1 MLLRSGRRLATLEE
15 AARATVPRCRT
26 RARSDLFAGL
36 PEEIL
41 LDILLR
47 LPPKSVLR
55 CRAVCRLWRRIASDP
70 AFLLDHHRRQP
81 ELPLMN
87 CGGRLRALHRQA
99 RRIHPVF
106 RFPEA
111 FPFGFTADASCDGL
125 LISGQHICNPTTRQW
140 APLSPNPKHGVENIL
155 GLYRHQ
161 PSGEYRVLYWRYP
174 NNLYNMDCLIEYRVL
189 AVGTDDPRI
198 IDCSATPVETE
209 LISRGGPAIYGAAV
223 LLNANLHL
231 HWRKSFGVPYHR
243 ILVFDTV
250 AETFRHM
257 RPPAVNPR
265 HVMHLFD
272 MGGTLAASTSKDGMT
287 GMSIFMLQ
295 DHDVWAFRYRITL
308 PVVDIRRFQ
317 ERGDWWAKVVNKEGD
332 VLVTCYEH
340 LLLFDKVG
348 NLIGNS
354 KFDDDLP
361 VVLPFRLKESLVQ
374 HTFFQKTEN

>member
-41 LDILLR
+41 LDILLH

-55 CRAVCRLWRRIASDP
+55 CRAVCQLWRRIASDP
-70 AFLLDHHRRQP
+70 AFLLDHHRRRP

-250 AETFRHM
+250 AESFRHM
-257 RPPAVNPR
+257 RPPGREPPWENARAIRGSETWHSHARVA
-265 HVMHLFD
+265 LFHS
-272 MGGTLAASTSKDGMT
+272 STSG
-287 GMSIFMLQ
+287 SI
-295 DHDVWAFRYRITL
+295 
-308 PVVDIRRFQ
+308 
-317 ERGDWWAKVVNKEGD
+317 N
-332 VLVTCYEH
+332 
-340 LLLFDKVG
+340 
-348 NLIGNS
+348 
-354 KFDDDLP
+354 
-361 VVLPFRLKESLVQ
+361 
-374 HTFFQKTEN
+374 